1 MSELTNF
8 FEKNGYVVC
17 KNIIADETVK
27 LLAIQFDLFEVMV
40 SRKYNR
46 PDGLYFGD
54 TDVDNCFGCYSSNC
68 FEGLLLLMKEKME
81 KITGLDLLPTYSFG
95 RIYYKDADLK
105 KQTDRPSC
113 EISTTIALQNDEKPW
128 EIFLKNLNGEIVS
141 VSLENGDA
149 LIYKGCELEHWRD
162 KYEGNKQFQAFL
174 HYVNSNGE
182 YKDEY
187 CDGRNIFSQVAKV
200 NISDYYKTK
209 TGFQYDELHF

>member
-1 MSELTNF
+1 MNKLTSF

-27 LLAIQFDLFEVMV
+27 LLASQFDLFEGSV
-40 SRKYNR
+40 SKKYKR
-46 PDGLYFGD
+46 PYEHYFGD
-54 TDVDNCFGCYSSNC
+54 SDVDNCFGCYSPNC

-81 KITGLDLLPTYSFG
+81 KITGLELLPTYSYG

-105 KQTDRPSC
+105 KQTDRPTC
-113 EISTTIALQNDEKPW
+113 EISATIVIQNDEKPW
-128 EIFLKNLNGEIVS
+128 EIFLKNLNDEIVT
-141 VSLENGDA
+141 VSLDNGDA

-162 KYEGNKQFQAFL
+162 NYEGNKQIQAFL

-200 NISDYYKTK
+200 NISKNYRLN
-209 TGFQYDELHF
+209 TGFLVDELHF